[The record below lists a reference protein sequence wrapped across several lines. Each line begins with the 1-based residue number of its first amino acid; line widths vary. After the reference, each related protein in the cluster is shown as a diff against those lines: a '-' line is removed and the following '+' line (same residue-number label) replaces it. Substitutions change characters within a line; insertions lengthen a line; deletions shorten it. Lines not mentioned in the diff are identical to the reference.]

1 MTEQKK
7 WGETGRELAVKLNG
21 ATDEEA
27 IKSLGEA
34 ASREILNREST
45 SEGRANALKMV
56 NRKLLKHFPRL
67 RSEAPAYWYDPKGKE
82 SQPKW
87 RHLIFKYLT
96 LSSSD
101 WDEVG
106 DEARLEWKA
115 TQTQTEQPSNQPTE
129 QLTIQAMTIQQLD
142 LDAETQEILESA
154 LEQSSLT
161 LPDFI
166 KQAVRVYAKTI
177 TGKTRKQGEDLS
189 TVSTA
194 ELLSDARYR
203 THPGR
208 ADELSKRAI
217 RAIKIYNSE
226 IATENAARWMITQ
239 SAIASL
245 TGSRQASIKEV
256 LPKYQTS
263 IDENNLNPDWGLTP
277 YTNRKPVKIEDAM
290 NLSELVPDGI
300 D

>member
-7 WGETGRELAVKLNG
+7 WGEVGRELAVKLNG
-21 ATDEEA
+21 ATDEEV

-34 ASREILNREST
+34 VSREILNREST
-45 SEGRANALKMV
+45 SEGRANALKMI

-67 RSEAPAYWYDPKGKE
+67 RSEAPTYWHDPKGKE

-115 TQTQTEQPSNQPTE
+115 TQTEQPSNQPTE
-129 QLTIQAMTIQQLD
+129 QLTIQDMTIQQLD
-142 LDAETQEILESA
+142 LDADTQEILESA
-154 LEQSSLT
+154 LAQSRMDLA
-161 LPDFI
+161 DFI
-166 KQAVRVYAKTI
+166 KQAVRVYANTV

-194 ELLSDARYR
+194 ELLNHARYR

-277 YTNRKPVKIEDAM
+277 YTNRKPVKIEDAI
-290 NLSELVPDGI
+290 NISKLVPDGI

>member
-7 WGETGRELAVKLNG
+7 WGEVGRELAEKVKE
-21 ATDEEA
+21 ATDEEV

-34 ASREILNREST
+34 ASREIFNREST
-45 SEGRANALKMV
+45 SEGRANALKMM
-56 NRKLLKHFPRL
+56 NRELLKHFPRL
-67 RSEAPAYWYDPKGKE
+67 RSEASAYWCDPKGKE
-82 SQPKW
+82 SLPKW

-115 TQTQTEQPSNQPTE
+115 TQTEQPTE
-129 QLTIQAMTIQQLD
+129 QLTIQAMTIPQLD
-142 LDAETQEILESA
+142 LDADTQEILESA
-154 LEQSSLT
+154 LAQSGMDLA
-161 LPDFI
+161 DFI

-208 ADELSKRAI
+208 ADELTKRAI

-245 TGSRQASIKEV
+245 TGSRQATIKEV

-263 IDENNLNPDWGLTP
+263 IDDNNLNPDWGLTP
-277 YTNRKPVKIEDAM
+277 YTNRKPVKIEDAI
-290 NLSELVPDGI
+290 NISELVPDGI

>member
-1 MTEQKK
+1 
-7 WGETGRELAVKLNG
+7 
-21 ATDEEA
+21 
-27 IKSLGEA
+27 
-34 ASREILNREST
+34 
-45 SEGRANALKMV
+45 
-56 NRKLLKHFPRL
+56 
-67 RSEAPAYWYDPKGKE
+67 
-82 SQPKW
+82 
-87 RHLIFKYLT
+87 
-96 LSSSD
+96 
-101 WDEVG
+101 
-106 DEARLEWKA
+106 
-115 TQTQTEQPSNQPTE
+115 
-129 QLTIQAMTIQQLD
+129 MTIPQLD
-142 LDAETQEILESA
+142 LDADTQEILESA
-154 LEQSSLT
+154 LAQSGMDLA
-161 LPDFI
+161 DFI

-208 ADELSKRAI
+208 ADELTKRAI

-245 TGSRQASIKEV
+245 TGSRQATIKEV

-263 IDENNLNPDWGLTP
+263 IDDNNLNPDWGLTP
-277 YTNRKPVKIEDAM
+277 YTNRKPVKIEDAI
-290 NLSELVPDGI
+290 NISELVPDGI